1 VPRAWVKVIRNE
13 NFGDEVSNENIR
25 EQIKEAHQVLAA
37 IKAIEPRLAEAQR
50 LVAVAVAVADK
61 IEKSLAE
68 IAKVLK

>member
-1 VPRAWVKVIRNE
+1 MPRAWVKVIRNE

-50 LVAVAVAVADK
+50 LVAVAVADK